1 MKSYENKQNVT
12 EVKLKTLNIS
22 LGEVGDSAAAPLEKV
37 EVNGS
42 GLPDSKQ
49 LTKLAILG
57 MSPS

>member
-1 MKSYENKQNVT
+1 MRAAVLRRLE
-12 EVKLKTLNIS
+12 ELAA
-22 LGEVGDSAAAPLEKV
+22 EVGDSASTPIEKV

-42 GLPDSKQ
+42 RLPDSKQ